1 MRPFDHAWRLLKNYN
16 PATPLADF
24 DAEADAIDTAKR
36 YGPNA
41 GATQENLN
49 VMAQQM
55 ADRVNFAAGDE
66 KVPYADY
73 ASELQDAYYQQAAG
87 EAQHKEEMQRKYMD
101 ELEQRYGE

>member
-41 GATQENLN
+41 GDTQENLN

-73 ASELQDAYYQQAAG
+73 A
-87 EAQHKEEMQRKYMD
+87 
-101 ELEQRYGE
+101 